1 MLVQS
6 PMIVPL
12 NPLRSAHQPAN
23 ETDPSVG
30 IPGGDV
36 SGDSSGI
43 RRPQVHVGVDEMNKF
58 AVSDLVNY
66 LIAIGAGT
74 SVFAAPYKLHF
85 VAEFTNHV
93 EAVVGRGVVE
103 YKDGIVMLRQH
114 LW

>member
-1 MLVQS
+1 MR
-6 PMIVPL
+6 P
-12 NPLRSAHQPAN
+12 NPRSAYLAATSLATAAVIH
-23 ETDPSVG
+23 
-30 IPGGDV
+30 
-36 SGDSSGI
+36 
-43 RRPQVHVGVDEMNKF
+43 RPQVHVGVDEMNKF

-74 SVFAAPYKLHF
+74 SVFAAPHKLHF